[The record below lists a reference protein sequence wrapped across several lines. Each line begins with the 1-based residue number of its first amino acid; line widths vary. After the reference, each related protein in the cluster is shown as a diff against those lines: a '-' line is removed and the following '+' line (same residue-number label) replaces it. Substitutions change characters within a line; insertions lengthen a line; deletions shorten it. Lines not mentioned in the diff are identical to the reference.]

1 MLFGSELRERC
12 DYEKRVIPSIV
23 TRCIDEVETR
33 GMDMEGIYR
42 KSGGSGQV
50 KQIQQG
56 FEKDGTYDIADP
68 DLDIHAVTSA
78 LKQYFRKL
86 PNPLITYEAY
96 DPLLEAAQITDK
108 EKQNVALKAAIEA
121 MPQAHRDVLE
131 YLVQHLCRV
140 VKMEAENLVSSNNLI
155 VPIWNT
161 FANILA
167 DDTTQPF
174 GRFCSDNLKTF
185 EHRTRNV
192 GHASPAYGSAGTA

>member
-1 MLFGSELRERC
+1 
-12 DYEKRVIPSIV
+12 
-23 TRCIDEVETR
+23 
-33 GMDMEGIYR
+33 MDMEGIYR

-50 KQIQQG
+50 KLIQQG

-108 EKQNVALKAAIEA
+108 DKQIAAIKVALEA
-121 MPQAHRDVLE
+121 MPQAHHDVLE

-140 VKMEAENLVSSNNLI
+140 VKQESENLVRQSL
-155 VPIWNT
+155 
-161 FANILA
+161 L
-167 DDTTQPF
+167 TQIMAQE
-174 GRFCSDNLKTF
+174 S
-185 EHRTRNV
+185 
-192 GHASPAYGSAGTA
+192 